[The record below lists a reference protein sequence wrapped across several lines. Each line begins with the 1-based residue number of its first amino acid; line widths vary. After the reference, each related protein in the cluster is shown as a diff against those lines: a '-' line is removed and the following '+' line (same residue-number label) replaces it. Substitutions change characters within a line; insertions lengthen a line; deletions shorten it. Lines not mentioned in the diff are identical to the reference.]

1 MTKQPKIVELNI
13 EDGILD
19 GVDAIAFVENPAIEI
34 DFLAFEKQSFET
46 YNDYPKKAIENAKRG
61 IELNKEN
68 GNKCATQVGKVR
80 AQQLANGENLS
91 LDTIRRMR
99 SFLIRQRDNYDLAVE
114 RKDYNACGY
123 ISFLLWGGKEALPWA
138 EKKLRQAGEELSV
151 ENEID
156 MNLDDA
162 CQPGYK
168 AIGLKTKN
176 GRKVP
181 NCVPETN
188 LSAVEEKIL
197 EGVLF
202 EKYIEQAI
210 DVASL
215 PDYVSEVSA
224 SAVGEVDGLPYYKT
238 IEEARAQSPRYGCSL
253 DSWHEYRVGDETYY
267 MPCGSH
273 SDMFEGEYITD
284 LEDNIKD
291 AVLDALL
298 NVGIDEEDLSNE
310 GYDFE
315 KAVRLDADFNF
326 DTFVASVSQIRGASK
341 ENQPS
346 VDDYGQW
353 KVLYRY
359 TRYDGTE
366 SVGNNSRT
374 FCQNVI
380 KANKWFR
387 KEDINKLTIAGANE
401 GFGLNGQRFY
411 DIFTYKGGKNCQ
423 HYWQSFIVPREEK
436 ASERKRPSAILDR
449 IVDATTINPDTLT
462 YLLADGRLS
471 FSQEDMDEQQIVAT
485 PIMVPNK
492 LITRRDE
499 NGDKYYVYFTE
510 ETIKKIA
517 YAFAKSKSVDSI
529 NLEHDNDSKVDGVYV
544 AESWV
549 VDEPKNDKSN
559 MFGYNL
565 PKGTWF
571 GLFKIDN
578 EDFWRDYIKSG
589 KVKGVSVEGYF
600 VNKLTSLV

>member
-1 MTKQPKIVELNI
+1 MTKQPKIVKLDI
-13 EDGILD
+13 EDGLLD

-34 DFLAFEKQSFET
+34 DFLAFSKEEFET
-46 YNDYPKKAIENAKRG
+46 FNDYPKKAIANAKRG

-80 AQQLANGENLS
+80 AQQLANGENIS

-99 SFLIRQRDNYDLAVE
+99 AFLIRQKDNYELALE
-114 RKDYNACGY
+114 RKDYSACGY
-123 ISFLLWGGKEALPWA
+123 ISYLLWGGAEALPWS
-138 EKKLRQAGEELSV
+138 EKKLRQAGEELSI
-151 ENEID
+151 ENEVL
-156 MNLDDA
+156 NLDDA

-188 LSAVEEKIL
+188 LSAVEEQIL
-197 EGVLF
+197 EGIMF
-202 EKYIEQAI
+202 EKLVENEL
-210 DVASL
+210 S
-215 PDYVSEVSA
+215 
-224 SAVGEVDGLPYYKT
+224 
-238 IEEARAQSPRYGCSL
+238 
-253 DSWHEYRVGDETYY
+253 
-267 MPCGSH
+267 
-273 SDMFEGEYITD
+273 SDDYITE
-284 LEDNIKD
+284 LEDSIKD
-291 AVLDALL
+291 AVLDALI
-298 NVGIDEEDLSNE
+298 NVGIDEEDLGTE
-310 GYDFE
+310 GYDLE

-326 DTFVASVSQIRGASK
+326 DTFVASVSQIKGASK

-359 TRYDGTE
+359 TRYDGSE

-380 KANKWFR
+380 KAGKWFR
-387 KEDINKLTIAGANE
+387 KEDINKLTIQGANE
-401 GFGLNGQRFY
+401 GFGLQGQRFY

-423 HYWQSFIVPREEK
+423 HFWQAFIIPRKDK
-436 ASERKRPSAILDR
+436 ASDRKRPSAILDR
-449 IVDATTINPDTLT
+449 RADATSLNADTLT
-462 YLLADGRLS
+462 NLIESGRLA
-471 FSQEDMDEQQIVAT
+471 FSQDTLDEQQLVAT

-492 LITRRDE
+492 LIPRRDE

-517 YAFAKSKSVDSI
+517 YAFAKAKNADKI
-529 NLEHDNDSKVDGVYV
+529 NYEHDMESMVDDVYV
-544 AESWV
+544 AEQWLI
-549 VDEPKNDKSN
+549 DEPKNDKSN
-559 MFGYNL
+559 MFGYDL

-578 EDFWRDYIKSG
+578 EDFWNDYIKSG

-600 VNKLTSLV
+600 VNKLTKLV

>member
-1 MTKQPKIVELNI
+1 MIKQPKIVKLDI
-13 EDGILD
+13 EDGLLD

-34 DFLAFEKQSFET
+34 DFLAFNKEAFET

-99 SFLIRQRDNYDLAVE
+99 AFLIRQKDNYELALK
-114 RKDYNACGY
+114 RKDYSACGY
-123 ISFLLWGGKEALPWA
+123 ISYLLWGGAEALPWS
-138 EKKLRQAGEELSV
+138 EKKLRQAGEELST
-151 ENEID
+151 ENEIGFD
-156 MNLDDA
+156 LDEA

-188 LSAVEEKIL
+188 LESVIIEELIKQ
-197 EGVLF
+197 EMA
-202 EKYIEQAI
+202 K
-210 DVASL
+210 
-215 PDYVSEVSA
+215 
-224 SAVGEVDGLPYYKT
+224 VGEYENMPYYNT
-238 IEEARAQSPRYGCSL
+238 PEEARAQSPKYGCSE
-253 DSWHEYRVGDETYY
+253 DSWHEHTIGDKTYY
-267 MPCGSH
+267 MPCGQH
-273 SDMFEGEYITD
+273 SDLFNVDVSALPDYVNEITD
-284 LEDNIKD
+284 LEDKLKD

-298 NVGIDEEDLSNE
+298 NVGIDEEDLSTE
-310 GYDFE
+310 GYDLK

-326 DTFVASVSQIRGASK
+326 DTFVASVSQIKGASK

-380 KANKWFR
+380 KAGKWFR
-387 KEDINKLTIAGANE
+387 KEDINKLTIQGANE
-401 GFGLNGQRFY
+401 GFGLQGQRFY

-423 HYWQSFIVPREEK
+423 HFWQAFIIPRKDK
-436 ASERKRPSAILDR
+436 ASDRKRPSAILDR
-449 IVDATTINPDTLT
+449 RADATSLNNDTLT
-462 YLLADGRLS
+462 NLLADGRLS
-471 FSQEDMDEQQIVAT
+471 FSQEQMDEQQIVAT

-492 LITRRDE
+492 LIERRDE
-499 NGDKYYVYFTE
+499 DGEKYYVYFTE
-510 ETIKKIA
+510 DTIKKIA
-517 YAFAKSKSVDSI
+517 YAFAKSKNADNI
-529 NLEHDNDSKVDGVYV
+529 NLEHDMDSMVDGIYV
-544 AESWV
+544 AESWLIN
-549 VDEPKNDKSN
+549 EPKTDKSN
-559 MFGYNL
+559 VFGYDL

-578 EDFWRDYIKSG
+578 DDFWNDYIKQG

-600 VNKLTSLV
+600 VNKLTKLV

>member
-1 MTKQPKIVELNI
+1 MTKQPKIVKLDI
-13 EDGILD
+13 EDGLLD

-34 DFLAFEKQSFET
+34 DFLAFNKEEFET
-46 YNDYPKKAIENAKRG
+46 FNDYPKKAIANAKRG

-99 SFLIRQRDNYDLAVE
+99 AFLIRQKDNYELALK
-114 RKDYNACGY
+114 RKDYSACGY
-123 ISFLLWGGKEALPWA
+123 ISYLLWGGAEALPWSK
-138 EKKLRQAGEELSV
+138 KKLRQAGEELSV
-151 ENEID
+151 ENEVL
-156 MNLDDA
+156 NLDDA

-188 LSAVEEKIL
+188 LSAVEEQIL

-202 EKYIEQAI
+202 EKTLMEK
-210 DVASL
+210 
-215 PDYVSEVSA
+215 
-224 SAVGEVDGLPYYKT
+224 VGEIDGMPYYKT
-238 IEEARAQSPRYGCSL
+238 AEEARAQSPKYGCSL
-253 DSWHEYRVGDETYY
+253 DSWHEHKVDGKTYY

-273 SDMFEGEYITD
+273 DEMFSADDYITE

-291 AVLDALL
+291 AVLDALI
-298 NVGIDEEDLSNE
+298 NVGIDEEDLGTE
-310 GYDFE
+310 GYDLE

-326 DTFVASVSQIRGASK
+326 DTFVASVSQIKGASK

-359 TRYDGTE
+359 TRYDGSE

-380 KANKWFR
+380 KAGKWFR
-387 KEDINKLTIAGANE
+387 KEDINKLTIQGANE
-401 GFGLNGQRFY
+401 GFGLQGQRFY

-423 HYWQSFIVPREEK
+423 HFWQAFIIPRKDK
-436 ASERKRPSAILDR
+436 ASDRKRPSAILDR
-449 IVDATTINPDTLT
+449 RADATSLNNDTLT
-462 YLLADGRLS
+462 NLIESGRLA
-471 FSQEDMDEQQIVAT
+471 FSQDTLDEQQLVAT

-492 LITRRDE
+492 LIPRMDE

-517 YAFAKSKSVDSI
+517 YAFANAKNADKI
-529 NLEHDNDSKVDGVYV
+529 NYEHDMESMVDDVYV
-544 AESWV
+544 AEQWLI
-549 VDEPKNDKSN
+549 DEPKNDKSN
-559 MFGYNL
+559 MFGYDL

-578 EDFWRDYIKSG
+578 EDFWIDYIKSG

-600 VNKLTSLV
+600 VNKLTKLV

>member
-1 MTKQPKIVELNI
+1 MIKQPKIVKLDI
-13 EDGILD
+13 EDGLLD

-34 DFLAFEKQSFET
+34 DFLAFNKEEFET
-46 YNDYPKKAIENAKRG
+46 FNDYPKKAIENAKRG

-99 SFLIRQRDNYDLAVE
+99 SFLIRQKDNYELALE
-114 RKDYNACGY
+114 RKTYDACGY
-123 ISFLLWGGKEALPWA
+123 ISYLLWGGAEALPWA
-138 EKKLRQAGEELSV
+138 EKKLRQAGEELS
-151 ENEID
+151 NE
-156 MNLDDA
+156 
-162 CQPGYK
+162 
-168 AIGLKTKN
+168 
-176 GRKVP
+176 
-181 NCVPETN
+181 ES
-188 LSAVEEKIL
+188 LSAIEQQIFEGVVKEKIL
-197 EGVLF
+197 ID
-202 EKYIEQAI
+202 KIKQAI
-210 DVASL
+210 DTSAL
-215 PDYVSEVSA
+215 PNYVNE
-224 SAVGEVDGLPYYKT
+224 
-238 IEEARAQSPRYGCSL
+238 
-253 DSWHEYRVGDETYY
+253 
-267 MPCGSH
+267 
-273 SDMFEGEYITD
+273 ITD
-284 LEDNIKD
+284 LEDSIKD

-298 NVGIDEEDLSNE
+298 NVGIDEEDLGTE
-310 GYDFE
+310 GYDLE
-315 KAVRLDADFNF
+315 KAVRLDADFSF
-326 DTFVASVSQIRGASK
+326 DTFVASVGKIKSASD
-341 ENQPS
+341 EDAPS

-387 KEDINKLTIAGANE
+387 KEDINKLTIQGANE

-423 HYWQSFIVPREEK
+423 HFWQAFIIPRKEK
-436 ASERKRPSAILDR
+436 ASDRKRPSAILDR
-449 IVDATTINPDTLT
+449 RADATSLNPDTLT
-462 YLLADGRLS
+462 QLLESGRLS
-471 FSQEDMDEQQIVAT
+471 FSQEQMDEQQIVAT

-492 LITRRDE
+492 LIPRRDE

-517 YAFAKSKSVDSI
+517 YAFAKSKSADSI
-529 NLEHDNDSKVDGVYV
+529 NLEHDMESMVNDVYV
-544 AESWV
+544 AESWLI
-549 VDEPKNDKSN
+549 DEPKTDKSN
-559 MFGYNL
+559 MFGYDL

-578 EDFWRDYIKSG
+578 ENFWNDYIKTG

-600 VNKLTSLV
+600 VNKLTQLV

>member
-1 MTKQPKIVELNI
+1 MTKQPKIVKLDI
-13 EDGILD
+13 EDGLLD

-34 DFLAFEKQSFET
+34 DFLAFNKEEFET
-46 YNDYPKKAIENAKRG
+46 FNDYPKKAVANAKRG

-99 SFLIRQRDNYDLAVE
+99 AFLIRQKDNYELALK
-114 RKDYNACGY
+114 RKDYSACGY
-123 ISFLLWGGKEALPWA
+123 ISYLLWGGAEALPWS

-151 ENEID
+151 ENEVL
-156 MNLDDA
+156 NLDDA

-188 LSAVEEKIL
+188 LSAVEEQIL

-202 EKYIEQAI
+202 EKTLMEK
-210 DVASL
+210 
-215 PDYVSEVSA
+215 
-224 SAVGEVDGLPYYKT
+224 VGEIDGMPYYKT
-238 IEEARAQSPRYGCSL
+238 AEEARAQSPKYGCSL
-253 DSWHEYRVGDETYY
+253 DSWHEHKVDGKTYY

-273 SDMFEGEYITD
+273 DEMFSADDYITE

-291 AVLDALL
+291 AVLDALI
-298 NVGIDEEDLSNE
+298 NVGIDEEDLGTE
-310 GYDFE
+310 GYDLE

-326 DTFVASVSQIRGASK
+326 DTFVASVSQIKGASK

-359 TRYDGTE
+359 TRYDGSE

-380 KANKWFR
+380 KAGKWFR
-387 KEDINKLTIAGANE
+387 KEDINKLTIQGANE
-401 GFGLNGQRFY
+401 GFGLQGQRFY

-423 HYWQSFIVPREEK
+423 HFWQAFIIPRKDK
-436 ASERKRPSAILDR
+436 ASDRKRPSAILDR
-449 IVDATTINPDTLT
+449 RADATSLNNDTLT
-462 YLLADGRLS
+462 NLIESGRLA
-471 FSQEDMDEQQIVAT
+471 FSQDTLDEQQLVAT

-492 LITRRDE
+492 LIPRMDE

-517 YAFAKSKSVDSI
+517 YAFAKAKNADKI
-529 NLEHDNDSKVDGVYV
+529 NYEHDMESMVDDVYV
-544 AESWV
+544 AEQWLI
-549 VDEPKNDKSN
+549 DEPKNDKSN
-559 MFGYNL
+559 MFGYDL

-578 EDFWRDYIKSG
+578 EDFWIDYIKSG

-600 VNKLTSLV
+600 VNKLTKLV

>member
-1 MTKQPKIVELNI
+1 MTKQPKIVKLDI
-13 EDGILD
+13 EDGLLD

-34 DFLAFEKQSFET
+34 DFLAFNKEEFET
-46 YNDYPKKAIENAKRG
+46 FNDYPKKAIANAKRG

-99 SFLIRQRDNYDLAVE
+99 AFLIRQKDNYELALK
-114 RKDYNACGY
+114 RKDYSACGY
-123 ISFLLWGGKEALPWA
+123 ISYLLWGGAEALPWS

-151 ENEID
+151 ENEVL
-156 MNLDDA
+156 NLDDA

-188 LSAVEEKIL
+188 LSAVEEQIL

-202 EKYIEQAI
+202 EKTLMEK
-210 DVASL
+210 
-215 PDYVSEVSA
+215 
-224 SAVGEVDGLPYYKT
+224 VGEIDGMPYYKT
-238 IEEARAQSPRYGCSL
+238 AEEARAQSPKYGCSL
-253 DSWHEYRVGDETYY
+253 DSWHEHKVDGKTYY

-273 SDMFEGEYITD
+273 DEMFSADDYITE

-291 AVLDALL
+291 AVLDALI
-298 NVGIDEEDLSNE
+298 NVGIDEEDLGTE
-310 GYDFE
+310 GYDLE

-326 DTFVASVSQIRGASK
+326 DTFVASVSQIKGASK

-359 TRYDGTE
+359 TRYDGSE

-380 KANKWFR
+380 KAGKWFR
-387 KEDINKLTIAGANE
+387 KEDINKLTIQGANE
-401 GFGLNGQRFY
+401 GFGLQGQRFY

-423 HYWQSFIVPREEK
+423 HFWQAFIIPRKDK
-436 ASERKRPSAILDR
+436 ASDRKRPSAILDR
-449 IVDATTINPDTLT
+449 RADATSLNNDTLT
-462 YLLADGRLS
+462 NLIESGRLA
-471 FSQEDMDEQQIVAT
+471 FSQDTLDEQQLVAT

-492 LITRRDE
+492 LIPRMDE

-517 YAFAKSKSVDSI
+517 YAFAKAKNADKI
-529 NLEHDNDSKVDGVYV
+529 NYEHDMESMVDDVYV
-544 AESWV
+544 AEQWLI
-549 VDEPKNDKSN
+549 DEPKNDKSN
-559 MFGYNL
+559 MFGYDL

-578 EDFWRDYIKSG
+578 EDFWIDYIKSG

-600 VNKLTSLV
+600 VNKLTKLV

>member
-1 MTKQPKIVELNI
+1 MTKQPKIVKLEI
-13 EDGILD
+13 EDGLLD

-34 DFLAFEKQSFET
+34 DFLAFNKEEFET
-46 YNDYPKKAIENAKRG
+46 YNDYPKKAIANAKRG

-99 SFLIRQRDNYDLAVE
+99 SFLLRQKDNYELALE
-114 RKDYNACGY
+114 RKDYSACGY
-123 ISFLLWGGKEALPWA
+123 ISYLLWGGAEALPWS
-138 EKKLRQAGEELSV
+138 EKKLRQAGEELST
-151 ENEID
+151 ENEIGFD
-156 MNLDDA
+156 LDDA

-188 LSAVEEKIL
+188 LESVIIEELIKQEMARVGL
-197 EGVLF
+197 T
-202 EKYIEQAI
+202 
-210 DVASL
+210 
-215 PDYVSEVSA
+215 PDRM
-224 SAVGEVDGLPYYKT
+224 PYYT
-238 IEEARAQSPRYGCSL
+238 TAEEARAQSPKYGCSM
-253 DSWHEYRVGDETYY
+253 DSWHEYKVAGKTYY

-273 SDMFEGEYITD
+273 DELFSADDYITD
-284 LEDNIKD
+284 LEDKLKD
-291 AVLDALL
+291 VVLDALL
-298 NVGIDEEDLSNE
+298 NVGIDEEDLSTE
-310 GYDFE
+310 GYDLK

-326 DTFVASVSQIRGASK
+326 DTFVASVGQIKGASK

-380 KANKWFR
+380 KAGKWFR
-387 KEDINKLTIAGANE
+387 KEDINKLTIQGANE
-401 GFGLNGQRFY
+401 GFGLQGQRFY

-423 HYWQSFIVPREEK
+423 HFWQAFIIPRKDK
-436 ASERKRPSAILDR
+436 ASDRKRPSAILDR
-449 IVDATTINPDTLT
+449 RADATSLNNDTLT
-462 YLLADGRLS
+462 NLLADGRLS
-471 FSQEDMDEQQIVAT
+471 FSQEQMDEQQIVAT

-492 LITRRDE
+492 LIERRDE
-499 NGDKYYVYFTE
+499 DGEKYYVYFTE
-510 ETIKKIA
+510 DTIKKIA
-517 YAFAKSKSVDSI
+517 YAFAKSKNADNI
-529 NLEHDNDSKVDGVYV
+529 NLEHDMESMVDGIYV
-544 AESWV
+544 AESWLIN
-549 VDEPKNDKSN
+549 EPKTDKSN
-559 MFGYNL
+559 VFGYDL

-578 EDFWRDYIKSG
+578 DDFWNDYIKQG

-600 VNKLTSLV
+600 VNKLTKLV

>member
-1 MTKQPKIVELNI
+1 MTKQPKIVKLDI
-13 EDGILD
+13 EDGLLD

-34 DFLAFEKQSFET
+34 DFLAFNKEEFET
-46 YNDYPKKAIENAKRG
+46 YNDYPKKAIKNAKRG

-68 GNKCATQVGKVR
+68 NNKCATQVGKVR

-99 SFLIRQRDNYDLAVE
+99 SFLIRQRDNYDLALS
-114 RKDYNACGY
+114 RKDYTACGY
-123 ISFLLWGGKEALPWA
+123 ISYLLWGGAEALPWA
-138 EKKLRQAGEELSV
+138 EKKLRQAGEELSI

-188 LSAVEEKIL
+188 LSAIEEEIFAGVVKEKIL
-197 EGVLF
+197 I
-202 EKYIEQAI
+202 EKIKQAI
-210 DVASL
+210 DV
-215 PDYVSEVSA
+215 
-224 SAVGEVDGLPYYKT
+224 SAVPNYVNE
-238 IEEARAQSPRYGCSL
+238 
-253 DSWHEYRVGDETYY
+253 
-267 MPCGSH
+267 
-273 SDMFEGEYITD
+273 ITD
-284 LEDNIKD
+284 LEDNVKD

-298 NVGIDEEDLSNE
+298 NVGIDEKDLGTE
-310 GYDFE
+310 GYDYE

-326 DTFVASVSQIRGASK
+326 DKFVASVGKIKSASD
-341 ENQPS
+341 ENAPS

-359 TRYDGTE
+359 MRYDGTE

-387 KEDINKLTIAGANE
+387 KEDINKLTIQGANE

-423 HYWQSFIVPREEK
+423 HFWQAFLIPRTAE
-436 ASERKRPSAILDR
+436 ASDRKRPSAILDR
-449 IVDATTINPDTLT
+449 RADATSLNPDTLT
-462 YLLADGRLS
+462 YLLEDGRLS
-471 FSQEDMDEQQIVAT
+471 FSQEQMDEQQVVAT

-517 YAFAKSKSVDSI
+517 YAFAKAKNTDRI
-529 NLEHDNDSKVDGVYV
+529 NLEHDMESIVDGVYL
-544 AESWV
+544 AESWM

-571 GLFKIDN
+571 GLFKVDN
-578 EDFWRDYIKSG
+578 EEFWKDYIKEG

-600 VNKLTSLV
+600 VNKLTQLV

>member
-1 MTKQPKIVELNI
+1 MTKQPKIVKLDI
-13 EDGILD
+13 EDGLLD

-34 DFLAFEKQSFET
+34 DFLAFNKEEFET
-46 YNDYPKKAIENAKRG
+46 YNDYPKKAIANAKRG

-80 AQQLANGENLS
+80 AQQLANGENVS

-99 SFLIRQRDNYDLAVE
+99 SFLLRQKDNYELAKK
-114 RKDYNACGY
+114 RKTYDACGF
-123 ISFLLWGGKEALPWA
+123 ISYLLWGGEEALPWA
-138 EKKLRQAGEELSV
+138 EKKLRQAGEELSA

-156 MNLDDA
+156 FDSLDDA

-188 LSAVEEKIL
+188 LEAIIVEELIKQ
-197 EGVLF
+197 EMA
-202 EKYIEQAI
+202 K
-210 DVASL
+210 
-215 PDYVSEVSA
+215 
-224 SAVGEVDGLPYYKT
+224 VGEIEGMPYYKT
-238 IEEARAQSPRYGCSL
+238 AEEARAQSPKYGCSM
-253 DSWHEYRVGDETYY
+253 DSWHEHKVDGKTYY

-273 SDMFEGEYITD
+273 DEMFSANEITD
-284 LEDNIKD
+284 LEDSIKD
-291 AVLDALL
+291 AVLDALI
-298 NVGIDEEDLSNE
+298 NVGIDEEDLGTE
-310 GYDFE
+310 GYDLE

-326 DTFVASVSQIRGASK
+326 DTFVASVGKIKSASK
-341 ENQPS
+341 ENLPS

-359 TRYDGTE
+359 MRYDGTE

-387 KEDINKLTIAGANE
+387 KEDINKLTIQGANE

-423 HYWQSFIVPREEK
+423 HFWQAFILPRKEK
-436 ASERKRPSAILDR
+436 ASDRKRPSAVLDR
-449 IVDATTINPDTLT
+449 RADATSLNPDTLT
-462 YLLADGRLS
+462 QLLESGRLS
-471 FSQEDMDEQQIVAT
+471 FSQEQMDEQQIVAT

-492 LITRRDE
+492 LIPRMDE

-517 YAFAKSKSVDSI
+517 YAFAKSKSADSI
-529 NLEHDNDSKVDGVYV
+529 NLEHDMDSMVDDVYV
-544 AESWV
+544 AESWLI
-549 VDEPKNDKSN
+549 DEPKTDKSN
-559 MFGYNL
+559 MFGYDL

-578 EDFWRDYIKSG
+578 EDFWFDYIKNG

-600 VNKLTSLV
+600 VNKLTKLV